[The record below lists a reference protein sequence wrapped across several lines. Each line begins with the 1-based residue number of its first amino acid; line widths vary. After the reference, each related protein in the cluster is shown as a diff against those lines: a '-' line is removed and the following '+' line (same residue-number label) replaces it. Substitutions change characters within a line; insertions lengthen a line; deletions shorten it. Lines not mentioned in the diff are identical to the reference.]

1 MWAVVALG
9 SVAVFVSA
17 ALLPTARLDLRFLML
32 AALVCISSHVAVR
45 IPRVSG
51 RITVSDTLIFLTL
64 LLYGGAAAVLLSA
77 LEGVYASLRIS
88 RKPVTILFNA
98 AVLSLSTFLTASAL
112 RLLFGAADVAANDS
126 TPAALVAVFVMAL

>member
-9 SVAVFVSA
+9 AA
-17 ALLPTARLDLRFLML
+17 ALLYSAGTLPLARLDLRFLL
-32 AALVCISSHVAVR
+32 LGLLVCISSHVAVR

-64 LLYGGAAAVLLSA
+64 LLYGGAAAVLLST

-88 RKPVTILFNA
+88 RFSSSATKSSSRSSTRPDRTRKPNIWRPRSSNRF
-98 AVLSLSTFLTASAL
+98 
-112 RLLFGAADVAANDS
+112 
-126 TPAALVAVFVMAL
+126 

>member
-9 SVAVFVSA
+9 SGALVFSGWS
-17 ALLPTARLDLRFLML
+17 LPVARLDLRFLL
-32 AALVCISSHVAVR
+32 LGALVCVSSHVAVR

-88 RKPVTILFNA
+88 RKPVTILFNS

-112 RLLFGAADVAANDS
+112 RALFGAADLSGASDYSAYSLAA
-126 TPAALVAVFVMAL
+126 V